1 MDEQRLP
8 PVLSRSV
15 ACAPPPPPPPPP
27 PPATQRHCLM
37 LFLRLEL
44 QEAQAL
50 FDRYAT
56 PICPSQAALPRTPS
70 VARTNGTAPD
80 T

>member
-8 PVLSRSV
+8 PVPQTKRCLRLRQI
-15 ACAPPPPPPPPP
+15 CPPPHPTPS
-27 PPATQRHCLM
+27 HM
-37 LFLRLEL
+37 LNFPRFGLSV
-44 QEAQAL
+44 QEAQML

>member
-1 MDEQRLP
+1 PSHMLNFPRFG
-8 PVLSRSV
+8 LSV
-15 ACAPPPPPPPPP
+15 
-27 PPATQRHCLM
+27 
-37 LFLRLEL
+37 
-44 QEAQAL
+44 QEAQML

-70 VARTNGTAPD
+70 VVRTNGTAPD

>member
-15 ACAPPPPPPPPP
+15 ACAPPT